1 MLKIKKIGNAIH
13 FVNGDVSSVMPMT
26 NEKETEVVI
35 NTLIEAVYQ
44 STHKNEELQKSFDRS
59 VDAIVTEY
67 ATEEIQPLLKDV
79 TRNIPSY
86 IVKSIDDS
94 LSCAPKHLQGQVVK
108 SHAIALARVY
118 KDVAEMVLE
127 CSDTNLL
134 YRSLVQKS
142 GFITRDVEMLA
153 EKLSEPLEKV
163 KRLQVERQLSK
174 DILHR
179 GVEQGKIAT
188 LAHYGTFDKDVLDT
202 ARSIQKARNIAS
214 IIDKRQKKAIKS
226 AIKTSAK

>member
-1 MLKIKKIGNAIH
+1 
-13 FVNGDVSSVMPMT
+13 
-26 NEKETEVVI
+26 
-35 NTLIEAVYQ
+35 
-44 STHKNEELQKSFDRS
+44 
-59 VDAIVTEY
+59 
-67 ATEEIQPLLKDV
+67 
-79 TRNIPSY
+79 
-86 IVKSIDDS
+86 
-94 LSCAPKHLQGQVVK
+94 
-108 SHAIALARVY
+108 
-118 KDVAEMVLE
+118 MVLE

-142 GFITRDVEMLA
+142 GFISRDVEMLS
-153 EKLSEPLEKV
+153 EKLDEPLEKV

-202 ARSIQKARNIAS
+202 ARSIQKARNTAD